1 MEKNKPKRFIL
12 GLMGLNKLNYVEAE
26 KFVLDSYNLGVR
38 YVDLTNDKSGEAL
51 IYCYLNNISLQAW
64 SPLKISLSEGSFINS
79 PKYVELNNYLDELSN
94 KYEVSKVSIALSFIY
109 TMPFNITPVVG
120 VSSIAHLKDAM
131 IAMNIK
137 LTKKEW
143 YKLYLLGKHK
153 LP

>member
-1 MEKNKPKRFIL
+1 ML
-12 GLMGLNKLNYVEAE
+12 
-26 KFVLDSYNLGVR
+26 SGVR
-38 YVDLTNDKSGEAL
+38 RCGKSVL
-51 IYCYLNNISLQAW
+51 
-64 SPLKISLSEGSFINS
+64 LSQI
-79 PKYVELNNYLDELSN
+79 KDELFN

-109 TMPFNITPVVG
+109 TMPFNITPIVG

-137 LTKKEW
+137 LAKKEW

>member
-1 MEKNKPKRFIL
+1 ML
-12 GLMGLNKLNYVEAE
+12 
-26 KFVLDSYNLGVR
+26 SGVR
-38 YVDLTNDKSGEAL
+38 RCGESVL
-51 IYCYLNNISLQAW
+51 LLQI
-64 SPLKISLSEGSFINS
+64 K
-79 PKYVELNNYLDELSN
+79 DELFN

-120 VSSIAHLKDAM
+120 VSSIAHLNDAM

>member
-1 MEKNKPKRFIL
+1 
-12 GLMGLNKLNYVEAE
+12 
-26 KFVLDSYNLGVR
+26 
-38 YVDLTNDKSGEAL
+38 
-51 IYCYLNNISLQAW
+51 
-64 SPLKISLSEGSFINS
+64 
-79 PKYVELNNYLDELSN
+79 
-94 KYEVSKVSIALSFIY
+94 
-109 TMPFNITPVVG
+109 MPFNITPVVG

>member
-1 MEKNKPKRFIL
+1 M
-12 GLMGLNKLNYVEAE
+12 
-26 KFVLDSYNLGVR
+26 
-38 YVDLTNDKSGEAL
+38 
-51 IYCYLNNISLQAW
+51 
-64 SPLKISLSEGSFINS
+64 
-79 PKYVELNNYLDELSN
+79 NYLINMKSVKLVLP
-94 KYEVSKVSIALSFIY
+94 YLLFY

-153 LP
+153 LS